1 MNDDDKIGSQ
11 SVKCGHVTQETDVNA
26 DIPVIREKERVM
38 TFQVLVREE
47 PVGGYSVRVP
57 ALPGCHSQGETM
69 SEALTNIREAAELWL
84 EVTEE
89 ATLAQLQ
96 AESVKAEL
104 QEIEL

>member
-1 MNDDDKIGSQ
+1 
-11 SVKCGHVTQETDVNA
+11 
-26 DIPVIREKERVM
+26 M
-38 TFQVLVREE
+38 TFQVLIREE
-47 PVGGYSVRVP
+47 RDGGYSVSVP

-69 SEALTNIREAAELWL
+69 TEALSNVREAAELWL

-96 AESVKAEL
+96 PDFNAAEL

>member
-1 MNDDDKIGSQ
+1 MTLQ
-11 SVKCGHVTQETDVNA
+11 VL
-26 DIPVIREKERVM
+26 IREERD
-38 TFQVLVREE
+38 
-47 PVGGYSVRVP
+47 GGYSVSVP
-57 ALPGCHSQGETM
+57 ALPGCHSQGDTM

-96 AESVKAEL
+96 FESASAEL